1 MQTALKAGSLSF
13 IESLVMGVAGSAPG
27 FTIAVTTAVLLGTAG
42 TLSPGALLIFAV
54 PMLGIAVAYKA
65 LNKKQVNAGAAY
77 RWTTLA
83 FGKFLGF
90 FSGWALLLASM
101 VFMVTGSLP
110 LATSTLDFIDPALA
124 TNVVLSAGVAGVWFL
139 AIAAVLIV
147 GIEVTSRVQMVMTGV
162 ELLILTVVVLAALW
176 HGIAVGP
183 ANPFHWSWF
192 GFGYTPASFASSAL
206 VVVFFYWGWD
216 VTANLAEETAN
227 AEDNAGNGGF
237 ISIFVTIAYYV
248 TFVFAA
254 LFLFSIARAQSFSDN
269 IIYNIAVS
277 AGFGRTGGLLAS
289 FAVILSSVATLET
302 TMLQFSRTL
311 FAMGRDG
318 AMPKLFGAVDPR
330 TRTPVRAMIALIA
343 LGLVLLW
350 GSSLMPTIKAIIQ
363 DSVRAV
369 GLLVAYYYGLAGL
382 VAAYEFA
389 GLRHESIA
397 RWLTLC
403 IFPALSG
410 ISLIVLGIYA
420 LTTFDR
426 TTNVV
431 GIGGLMLGIV
441 FFRPGRFAIGEA
453 TDPAGQGTRPS
464 TRPAGG
470 PVAGS

>member
-1 MQTALKAGSLSF
+1 MQTELKAGSLSF

-27 FTIAVTTAVLLGTAG
+27 FTITVTTAVLLGTAG

-65 LNKKQVNAGAAY
+65 LNRQQVNAGAAY
-77 RWTTLA
+77 QWTTVA

-110 LATSTLDFIDPALA
+110 LATSTLDFINPGLA
-124 TNVVLSAGVAGVWFL
+124 SHVVLSAAVASVWFL
-139 AIAAVLIV
+139 AIATVLIV
-147 GIEVTSRVQMVMTGV
+147 GIEVTSRVQMVMTTV
-162 ELLILTVVVLAALW
+162 ELLILTVVVVAALW
-176 HGIAVGP
+176 HGIHAGP
-183 ANPFHWSWF
+183 ANPFHWAWF
-192 GFGYTPASFASSAL
+192 GFGYTPAAFASSAL

-237 ISIFVTIAYYV
+237 VSIFVTIAYYV
-248 TFVFAA
+248 AFVFAA
-254 LFLFSIARAQSFSDN
+254 LFLFSIAKAQSFSDN

-318 AMPKLFGAVDPR
+318 AMPRAFGVVDPR
-330 TRTPVRAMIALIA
+330 TRTPVRAMMALITV
-343 LGLVLLW
+343 GLVLLW

-363 DSVRAV
+363 DSVQAV

-389 GLRHESIA
+389 GLRRESFL
-397 RWLTLC
+397 RWLALC
-403 IFPALSG
+403 VFPALSG
-410 ISLIVLGIYA
+410 LSLIVLGIYA

-426 TTNVV
+426 TTNIV
-431 GIGGLMLGIV
+431 GLGGLIAGIV
-441 FFRPGRFAIGEA
+441 FFRPRRFVVA
-453 TDPAGQGTRPS
+453 Q
-464 TRPAGG
+464 
-470 PVAGS
+470 PVATK